1 MKKPSETAN
10 GPFDPIVVLCM
21 TCAKEQASHEIHITC
36 SKGLIYDSSRKPV
49 FSVTYSVCGPCAR
62 QVVEVKLAADLRVA
76 PVPPHDNT
84 EASLRAELKRIRDLA
99 DKSFN
104 SDSGYRDV
112 LRKISQGVV

>member
-21 TCAKEQASHEIHITC
+21 TCGKEQATHEIAIQC
-36 SKGLIYDSSRKPV
+36 RKGLIYDSSSKPV

-62 QVVEVKLAADLRVA
+62 QVVEVKLAADLRAA
-76 PVPPHDNT
+76 PAPHDNT
-84 EASLRAELKRIRDLA
+84 EASLRAELKRVRDLA

-112 LRKISQGVV
+112 LRKISQGTV